1 MNRAGNHPTTAAM
14 SCPETLGESSV
25 CSQAPGRLTN
35 TPGLMLRQC
44 CDAHAHPPRF
54 STRCLLHKACE
65 PYDHHTPRLL
75 HQRGVL
81 GGARA
86 EFGFVFGVGGLQER
100 CPEIWRSINL
110 AVDGSQAARGGSLAT
125 PVWRRC
131 AKKANALSR
140 PTDPLRWNGRGAVAG
155 VHLAVEGASLSR
167 HGKKTSVRRPQAD
180 RSGLHVRAGALI
192 RALLGSSHRLRWS
205 AGRDDER
212 LNSRA
217 DSERLTSPLRSPPDA
232 CGRYAVWHPWRRA
245 SRLLACAAHPH
256 LRTAPH
262 GFCRSLLDQGKC
274 FCSRVFVFANT
285 W

>member
-1 MNRAGNHPTTAAM
+1 MHRHAGHRDRRTTGAAA
-14 SCPETLGESSV
+14 LGQGDV
-25 CSQAPGRLTN
+25 QQPR
-35 TPGLMLRQC
+35 GLARVVVEQLVEI
-44 CDAHAHPPRF
+44 AHAEEQQQVGVVR
-54 STRCLLHKACE
+54 LGGE
-65 PYDHHTPRLL
+65 ELL

-110 AVDGSQAARGGSLAT
+110 AVDGSQAARGGGLAT